1 MLATEKIQRAKEY
14 LEQAEQCIKEDNK
27 RLAVGNLDHVKDNV
41 FGAIYLLIA
50 EVIEEE
56 GDY

>member
-1 MLATEKIQRAKEY
+1 MLATEKIQRAKEF
-14 LEQAEQCIKEDNK
+14 LEQAEQCIKDDNK

>member
-1 MLATEKIQRAKEY
+1 LATEKIQRAKEY
-14 LEQAEQCIKEDNK
+14 LEQAEQCIKDGNK
-27 RLAVGNLDHVKDNV
+27 RLAVGSLDHVKDDV

>member
-1 MLATEKIQRAKEY
+1 MLAAEKIQKAREY
-14 LEQAEQCIKEDNK
+14 LEQAEQCVEEGNN

-41 FGAIYLLIA
+41 FGAIYLLIS
-50 EVIEEE
+50 EIIETE